1 MKCKYLVDPILN
13 IRCNTKGR
21 KIMTTYGVMIF
32 CEEHIKAENLAG
44 RI

>member
-1 MKCKYLVDPILN
+1 MKCKYLVDPLLN
-13 IRCNTKGR
+13 KRCGEKGR
-21 KIMTTYGVMIF
+21 KIMTTYGWMIF